1 MPIALAPG
9 MGINAYFTYQV
20 VGFHGTGS
28 VSYNLALTAVFVEG
42 FIFVGLSI
50 LGLRQWLARALPK
63 SIKIATA
70 AGIGLFL
77 TIIGLSPGG
86 GLNVIT
92 GGVAVPL
99 ELGGCSAQY
108 RDEFGQCISHKLQ
121 LGTMWIGIF
130 CGGFVTAF
138 LMLYRIKGAIIV
150 GILFV
155 SIISWPRPTAVT
167 AFPYTPLGDAAF
179 DFFKKVVAF
188 HPISD
193 GALVAQDWNISGT
206 SSGGQFALAL
216 ITFLYVDILDV
227 TGTLYSMAGFS
238 GALDEETGDFEG
250 SAVAYIVDAVS
261 ISIGSLFG
269 TSPVTA
275 FIESGAGISE
285 GGKTGI
291 TAMITGLAFFISVF
305 FAPIFSSI
313 PTWATGSA
321 LVLIGCMM
329 MASVTDMFLPPRL
342 LSDNRNWK
350 YPGDAIPAFLTIAL
364 MPFTYSIAYGLIA
377 GIVSY
382 IVLNTFVWVIKVV
395 SRGRLLPPN
404 YEDADPW
411 TCRVEGGLLPPWYI
425 PPSPNLTERI
435 TRLVKGD
442 KQFWKRDIDREPVID
457 AEATVGEGTSA
468 ELTGRKESSLSS
480 EEKKSE

>member
-28 VSYNLALTAVFVEG
+28 VSYPLALTAVFVEG
-42 FIFVGLSI
+42 WIFVALSL

-70 AGIGLFL
+70 AGIGLYL

-92 GGVAVPL
+92 GSSATPL
-99 ELGGCSAQY
+99 ELGGCPAEY
-108 RDEFGQCISHKLQ
+108 RDEFGQCTSHKLQ

-138 LMLYRIKGAIIV
+138 LMMYRVKGAIIV

-155 SIISWPRPTAVT
+155 SIISWPRVSTVT

-179 DFFKKVVAF
+179 DFFKQVVAF

-193 GALVAQDWNISGT
+193 GALVAQNWDIGST

-227 TGTLYSMAGFS
+227 TGTLYSMARFC
-238 GALDEETGDFEG
+238 GALDEKTGDFEG

-291 TAMITGLAFFISVF
+291 TAMVTGFAFFISVF
-305 FAPIFSSI
+305 FAPIFASI

-329 MASVTDMFLPPRL
+329 MASVKDMYLND
-342 LSDNRNWK
+342 SNWN

-382 IVLNTFVWVIKVV
+382 MVLNTFVYILKVV
-395 SRGRLLPPN
+395 SKGRIIPPN
-404 YEDADPW
+404 YDEKDEW
-411 TCRVEGGLLPPWYI
+411 TWRVEGGLLPPW
-425 PPSPNLTERI
+425 
-435 TRLVKGD
+435 
-442 KQFWKRDIDREPVID
+442 
-457 AEATVGEGTSA
+457 
-468 ELTGRKESSLSS
+468 
-480 EEKKSE
+480 

>member
-9 MGINAYFTYQV
+9 MGINAYFAYQV

-42 FIFVGLSI
+42 FIFVGLSL

-121 LGTMWIGIF
+121 LGTMWTGIF

-206 SSGGQFALAL
+206 SSGGQFALAV

-227 TGTLYSMAGFS
+227 TGTLYSMARFS
-238 GALDEETGDFEG
+238 GVSDEETGDFEG
-250 SAVAYIVDAVS
+250 SAVAYVVDAVS

-329 MASVTDMFLPPRL
+329 MASVTDMYSP
-342 LSDNRNWK
+342 SH
-350 YPGDAIPAFLTIAL
+350 AFI
-364 MPFTYSIAYGLIA
+364 
-377 GIVSY
+377 
-382 IVLNTFVWVIKVV
+382 
-395 SRGRLLPPN
+395 
-404 YEDADPW
+404 
-411 TCRVEGGLLPPWYI
+411 
-425 PPSPNLTERI
+425 
-435 TRLVKGD
+435 
-442 KQFWKRDIDREPVID
+442 
-457 AEATVGEGTSA
+457 
-468 ELTGRKESSLSS
+468 
-480 EEKKSE
+480 

>member
-1 MPIALAPG
+1 MTDSQGLFANMPIALAPG
-9 MGINAYFTYQV
+9 MGINAYFTNQV

-28 VSYNLALTAVFVEG
+28 VSYPLALTAVFVEG
-42 FIFVGLSI
+42 WIFVALSL

-70 AGIGLFL
+70 AGIGLYL

-92 GGVAVPL
+92 GSSATPL
-99 ELGGCSAQY
+99 ELGGCPTEY
-108 RDEFGQCISHKLQ
+108 RDEFGQCTSHKLQ

-138 LMLYRIKGAIIV
+138 LMLYRIKGAIIA

-155 SIISWPRPTAVT
+155 SIISWPRVSSVT

-179 DFFKKVVAF
+179 DFFKQVVAF
-188 HPISD
+188 HPISS
-193 GALVAQDWNISGT
+193 GTLVAQNWNISST

-227 TGTLYSMAGFS
+227 TGTLYSMARFC
-238 GALDEETGDFEG
+238 GALDEKTGDFEG
-250 SAVAYIVDAVS
+250 SAVAYLVDAVS
-261 ISIGSLFG
+261 ISIGGLFG

-291 TAMITGLAFFISVF
+291 TAMVTGFAFFISVF
-305 FAPIFSSI
+305 FAPIFASI

-329 MASVTDMFLPPRL
+329 MASVRDMYFL
-342 LSDNRNWK
+342 
-350 YPGDAIPAFLTIAL
+350 I
-364 MPFTYSIAYGLIA
+364 
-377 GIVSY
+377 
-382 IVLNTFVWVIKVV
+382 
-395 SRGRLLPPN
+395 
-404 YEDADPW
+404 
-411 TCRVEGGLLPPWYI
+411 RVA
-425 PPSPNLTERI
+425 
-435 TRLVKGD
+435 V
-442 KQFWKRDIDREPVID
+442 
-457 AEATVGEGTSA
+457 
-468 ELTGRKESSLSS
+468 
-480 EEKKSE
+480 

>member
-1 MPIALAPG
+1 
-9 MGINAYFTYQV
+9 
-20 VGFHGTGS
+20 
-28 VSYNLALTAVFVEG
+28 
-42 FIFVGLSI
+42 
-50 LGLRQWLARALPK
+50 
-63 SIKIATA
+63 
-70 AGIGLFL
+70 
-77 TIIGLSPGG
+77 
-86 GLNVIT
+86 
-92 GGVAVPL
+92 
-99 ELGGCSAQY
+99 
-108 RDEFGQCISHKLQ
+108 
-121 LGTMWIGIF
+121 
-130 CGGFVTAF
+130 
-138 LMLYRIKGAIIV
+138 V

-167 AFPYTPLGDAAF
+167 AFPYAPLGDAAF

-227 TGTLYSMAGFS
+227 TGTLYSMARFS

-291 TAMITGLAFFISVF
+291 TAMITGLAFFISLF

-329 MASVTDMFLPPRL
+329 MASVTDMYSPFHL
-342 LSDNRNWK
+342 LSDHRNWK

-382 IVLNTFVWVIKVV
+382 IVLNTFVWILKVV

-411 TCRVEGGLLPPWYI
+411 TWHVEGGLLPPWYI
-425 PPSPNLTERI
+425 PPSPDLTERI

-442 KQFWKRDIDREPVID
+442 KHYWKRDIDREPVID
-457 AEATVGEGTSA
+457 TEAAVSERGSA
-468 ELTGRKESSLSS
+468 ELMRRKETSVNS